1 MGQQT
6 SFNIYTVGLV
16 GLNCLANDRLTAS
29 VKTYKLTFP
38 HGRKIFMLSYT
49 PEVCIER
56 VYSSAVIRLDW
67 YRDWHLKL
75 VPFPALVLSL
85 LTTQSALQHKPHSHS
100 QTVEPFI
107 YHTHSHWSSWG
118 SKAFRFWH
126 DSQSDCMG
134 SIIFSAW

>member
-56 VYSSAVIRLDW
+56 VYSSAVIRLD
-67 YRDWHLKL
+67 
-75 VPFPALVLSL
+75 
-85 LTTQSALQHKPHSHS
+85 
-100 QTVEPFI
+100 
-107 YHTHSHWSSWG
+107 
-118 SKAFRFWH
+118 
-126 DSQSDCMG
+126 
-134 SIIFSAW
+134 